1 MGLSG
6 LITAAVSLTTRSPIL
21 HPLILFPISILG
33 IVIFAIL
40 KYSHIDK
47 FFLINSAILTSL
59 ILALLWFRKKNNVK
73 NLIVSSAI
81 FQITSFLTLVFFLI
95 PKLDNFWISKRINNI
110 ITKYEN
116 DVDQTFTF
124 GFNEPSLLFLTS
136 HKAKKHK
143 ETYKLKNKKIL
154 YLVEKDFED
163 STLDNSKFR
172 NFRLVDE
179 IKGFNYSQGKTKLIR
194 VYANF

>member
-1 MGLSG
+1 M
-6 LITAAVSLTTRSPIL
+6 
-21 HPLILFPISILG
+21 
-33 IVIFAIL
+33 
-40 KYSHIDK
+40 
-47 FFLINSAILTSL
+47 TSL

-136 HKAKKHK
+136 HKAINNSFTEFTI
-143 ETYKLKNKKIL
+143 ETIQNKKIL
-154 YLVEKDFED
+154 LIVTGEFLKILI
-163 STLDNSKFR
+163 SKKNMKTLK
-172 NFRLVDE
+172 
-179 IKGFNYSQGKTKLIR
+179 
-194 VYANF
+194 